1 LLVSD
6 GNRDVQGDL
15 SDGSRPIF
23 IFSSERLNSGSRS
36 RDYGSND
43 GSRSRDYGSNDG
55 KGERSFSIDR
65 VKGEKLIGVVIA
77 TALINNVSLRVSST
91 FVGSLVNKLEV
102 HSIDCGHSEV
112 LSGGT
117 IDGPVPV
124 VVSIMSSLSSK
135 IEDEGSIV

>member
-15 SDGSRPIF
+15 SVIGLRSRDDK
-23 IFSSERLNSGSRS
+23 RLSS

-43 GSRSRDYGSNDG
+43 GREDSSGSIG
-55 KGERSFSIDR
+55 R
-65 VKGEKLIGVVIA
+65 VKGEKLIVVVIA

-102 HSIDCGHSEV
+102 LSID
-112 LSGGT
+112 
-117 IDGPVPV
+117 
-124 VVSIMSSLSSK
+124 
-135 IEDEGSIV
+135 